1 MGNFYEQL
9 PVMESLRE
17 IANLEQ
23 FTRIPEDWWIVITD
37 IRGSTQAIAA
47 GQYKAVNLIAA
58 SSIVAV
64 LNGAGNV
71 GIPFVFGGDGA
82 SLAIPAQLVEPTRQA
97 LVATQLMAEQAFQL
111 DLRVALVPVAVI
123 HQSPYEVRVAKLRV
137 SPEYTQ
143 AIFMGGGLKFAEAL
157 IKDSRTAP
165 QFAVRWPQ
173 GSEPE
178 ADYSGLECRW
188 QDIRSPYG
196 ETLSL
201 LISASSPDERQS
213 TQIYQEIL
221 EQIERIYGTGSQ
233 RRPVCS
239 QALHLT
245 FQDRLLQLE
254 TLVHQGRQSPL
265 VQAGYRLRLKLE
277 NLLGWCLMRLRLGV
291 WGKYPELVVSA
302 TDFEKLD
309 DLLRMV
315 IAGSPEQRQRLTEYL
330 ETRFRQGDL
339 AYGIHVSDRA
349 LLTCLVFERDGRQV
363 HFVDGA
369 DGGYALAARD
379 LKTRLNA

>member
-9 PVMESLRE
+9 AVMESLRE

-23 FTRIPEDWWIVITD
+23 FARIPEDWWVVITD
-37 IRGSTQAIAA
+37 IRGSTEAIAA

-58 SSIVAV
+58 ASIVAV
-64 LNGAGNV
+64 LNGAGAV

-82 SLAIPAQLVEPTRQA
+82 SLAIPANLLEPTRQA
-97 LVATQLMAEQAFQL
+97 LVATQLLAAQAFQL

-143 AIFMGGGLKFAEAL
+143 AIFIGGGLKFAEAL
-157 IKDSRTAP
+157 IKDPRTAP
-165 QFAVRWPQ
+165 QFAVQRPP
-173 GSEPE
+173 GSEPQ

-201 LISASSPDERQS
+201 LISATSPDERQS
-213 TQIYQEIL
+213 TLIYQEVL
-221 EQIERIYGTGSQ
+221 EQIERIYGAGSQ
-233 RRPVCS
+233 RRPVNLQS
-239 QALHLT
+239 LHLT

-254 TLVHQGRQSPL
+254 TLVHQGRESPL
-265 VQAGYRLRLKLE
+265 VQAWYRLRLKLE
-277 NLLGWCLMRLRLGV
+277 NLLGWCLIRLRLGV
-291 WGKYPELVVSA
+291 WGKYPQLVVSA

-315 IAGSPEQRQRLTEYL
+315 IAISPEQRQQLTDYL
-330 ETRFRQGDL
+330 ETRYRQGEL
-339 AYGIHVSDRA
+339 VYGIHISDRA

-379 LKTRLNA
+379 LKARLNA